1 MENSFLTL
9 NKLKSLT
16 ALKKFEADYIPHDAD
31 ICGDAG
37 YNGLSG
43 YVYIEY
49 NCGAS
54 IAIFEGRD
62 QEDQIL
68 MFTINEEGEE
78 IDIPTI
84 EEFRKFFTN

>member
-16 ALKKFEADYIPHDAD
+16 ALKKFETDYVPFTAD
-31 ICGDAG
+31 ISGEVG

-49 NCGAS
+49 NCGVS

-68 MFTINEEGEE
+68 MFKINEEGEE

-84 EEFRKFFTN
+84 EEFRELFV

>member
-16 ALKKFEADYIPHDAD
+16 ALKKFEADHVPHDAD

-43 YVYIEY
+43 YVYIHY
-49 NCGAS
+49 NCGIS

-78 IDIPTI
+78 IEIQTI
-84 EEFRKFFTN
+84 EEFRELFA